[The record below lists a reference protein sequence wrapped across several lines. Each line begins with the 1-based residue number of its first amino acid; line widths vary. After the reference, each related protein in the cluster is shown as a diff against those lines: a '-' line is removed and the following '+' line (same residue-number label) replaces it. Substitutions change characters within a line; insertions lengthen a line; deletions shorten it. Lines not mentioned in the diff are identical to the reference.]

1 MAEALVDPLIPINL
15 DRVPE
20 DHRGLLW
27 VFTRAW
33 ASLYGTVTLE
43 VFGHLDPRVIE
54 SAAVFVAMVREWMP
68 RLGLADDEDR
78 YDALLV
84 EELARQAAAG

>member
-1 MAEALVDPLIPINL
+1 MIPIDL
-15 DRVPE
+15 DRVPD

-43 VFGHLDPRVIE
+43 VFGHMDPRVIE
-54 SAAVFVAMVREWMP
+54 SGAVFAAMVREWMP
-68 RLGLADDEDR
+68 RLGLADEEDH

-84 EELARQAAAG
+84 AELARETSAG